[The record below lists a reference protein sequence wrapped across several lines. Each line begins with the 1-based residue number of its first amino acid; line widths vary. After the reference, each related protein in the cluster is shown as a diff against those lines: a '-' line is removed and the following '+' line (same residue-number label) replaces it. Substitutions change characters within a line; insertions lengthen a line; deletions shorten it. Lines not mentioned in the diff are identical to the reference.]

1 MIADRLGEDGRGARV
16 GLQGRNDI
24 DPVERVQVVEVDD
37 VVLDK
42 APGAGCEMARLMR
55 SYS

>member
-16 GLQGRNDI
+16 GLQDRNDI
-24 DPVERVQVVEVDD
+24 DPVDRVQVVEMDD

-42 APGAGCEMARLMR
+42 GLGAGCQMARLMR